1 MRFFFSLALAAALL
15 LAACSSSQDPPPQDV
30 GRVDP
35 GDAQVPELGAS
46 QGPEP
51 EDIVSGVGVVTYVDL
66 EGGFYGIVVGDSARY
81 NPLNLDA
88 AFQEDGL
95 RVRFRGVLQTD
106 VMTTQMWGT
115 PLEILEIT
123 RTLGQ

>member
-1 MRFFFSLALAAALL
+1 MRFSFSLALVAALL

-30 GRVDP
+30 IRVDP
-35 GDAQVPELGAS
+35 GDAEVPELGAS
-46 QGPEP
+46 EGPEP

-66 EGGFYGIVVGDSARY
+66 EGGFYGIVVGDSTRY